1 MRRMELYSEP
11 FASTGN
17 IAGEGFGNLLGRPTL
32 GMVQTVM
39 RESIQN
45 SVDAAR
51 LGSGPSVLIRV
62 RTLDENELAAL
73 RDDVFTQLPEE
84 RESQR
89 KVGKCLA
96 GPSVRVMEIC
106 DFNTTGLG
114 GPLSADTPADSE
126 SPDFVNFI
134 RNVGVPRDTVQGGGT
149 YGYGKTV
156 LYAMSGCAS
165 ILLDTMTSYQGLKER
180 RVIGCHLGA
189 AFDGIMSDGTRR
201 RFTGRYWWGDC
212 HQDGAVDPVRGDT
225 AVELAGR
232 LGLPPRDEADTGTSV
247 MILDPQFDDDEDEQA
262 ICDDLV
268 EALLWNFWPRMVDST
283 PDERRLRVTIEIEGR
298 THPVPRPE
306 DFPPLDLYAS
316 ALEQIRHSP
325 DQMESIRCGRPK
337 AHLGKLAFSM
347 GVKGERWGAA
357 TRGNSSVPPQ
367 NAAIALMRPVEL
379 VVRYVEGTH
388 FPDDR
393 YEWAGVFVCSDEPAV
408 EHAFARAEPPAH
420 DDWLYENLPKG
431 NDKTWVKVGLERLRD
446 RARDYAMPPS
456 SITDDQDKGPSLA
469 RTATLLGKMLGEG
482 EGQGP
487 GRKRKA
493 RNSSR
498 SRKPKGLSPPIF
510 VRLEEDEKIGTCAVF
525 SASLNCHSES
535 QWVIA
540 EPYLVMDGGQTT
552 DAGLGKE
559 FEVSVLGMTLVDTGK
574 SVDGDAMEVGETE
587 DTLEVRVAMP
597 PSAAV
602 SLKLTLDGGEA

>member
-1 MRRMELYSEP
+1 MTRMQLYSEP

-17 IAGEGFGNLLGRPTL
+17 IAGEGFGNLLGRPAL
-32 GMVQTVM
+32 GMVQTVI

-45 SVDAAR
+45 SIDAAR

-62 RTLDENELAAL
+62 RTLDEEELAAL
-73 RDDVFTQLPEE
+73 RDNVLGQLPEE
-84 RESQR
+84 RDSRSKLE
-89 KVGKCLA
+89 KYLA
-96 GPSVRVMEIC
+96 GPFARVMEVC

-126 SPDFVNFI
+126 SPDFVNFV
-134 RNVGVPRDTVQGGGT
+134 RNVGVPRDTDQGGGT

-156 LYAMSGCAS
+156 LYAMSGCAT
-165 ILLDTMTSYQGLKER
+165 ILLDTMTSHQGLKER
-180 RVIGCHLGA
+180 RFIGCHLGD
-189 AFDGIMSDGTRR
+189 AFDGKMSDGTRR

-212 HQDGAVDPVRGDT
+212 RQAGSVDPVRDDS

-232 LGLPPRDEADTGTSV
+232 IGLPPRDETDPGTSV
-247 MILDPQFDDDEDEQA
+247 MILDPQFYDDENDQA

-268 EALLWNFWPRMVDST
+268 ETLLWNFWPRMIAST
-283 PDERRLRVTIEIEGR
+283 SRERRLDVTIEIEGR
-298 THPVPRPE
+298 AYPIPRPE

-325 DQMESIRCGRPK
+325 EQAKAIRCGRPR
-337 AHLGKLAFSM
+337 AHLGRLAFCM
-347 GVKGERWGAA
+347 GVKGERWGPA
-357 TRGNSSVPPQ
+357 TRKSSSIPAQ

-379 VVRYVEGTH
+379 VVRYMEGTH

-393 YEWAGVFVCSDEPAV
+393 YEWAGVFVCSDELAV
-408 EHAFARAEPPAH
+408 EYAFSRAEPPAH

-446 RARDYAMPPS
+446 WARSYAMPHS
-456 SITDDQDKGPSLA
+456 NITDDQESGPSLA
-469 RTATLLGKMLGEG
+469 RAATLLGKMLGEG

-493 RNSSR
+493 RSNSR
-498 SRKPKGLSPPIF
+498 SRKPKGLSSPVF
-510 VRLEEDEKIGTCAVF
+510 VRLEDDEDAGTCAVF
-525 SASLNCHSES
+525 CASLNCRSDS
-535 QWVIA
+535 QRIIA

-552 DAGLGKE
+552 DEGLGKE
-559 FEVSVLGMTLVDTGK
+559 FEVSVLSMTLVDTGT
-574 SVDGDAMEVGETE
+574 SVGGDVMEVGETE
-587 DTLEVRVAMP
+587 GTLEVRVAMP

-602 SLKLTLDGGEA
+602 SLKLTLEGGDA

>member
-1 MRRMELYSEP
+1 MTKMELYSEP

-17 IAGEGFGNLLGRPTL
+17 IAGEGFGNLLGRPML

-45 SVDAAR
+45 SIDAAR
-51 LGSGPSVLIRV
+51 LGSGPSVLIRI
-62 RTLDENELAAL
+62 RTLDQEELAAL
-73 RDDVFTQLPEE
+73 RDDVLTQFPEE
-84 RESQR
+84 RESRR
-89 KVGKCLA
+89 KLETCLA
-96 GPSVRVMEIC
+96 GSSVRVMEIC

-114 GPLSADTPADSE
+114 GPLSADIPAGSE
-126 SPDFVNFI
+126 SPDFVNFV
-134 RNVGVPRDTVQGGGT
+134 RNVGVPRDTDQGGGT

-156 LYAMSGCAS
+156 LYSMSGCAT
-165 ILLDTMTSYQGLKER
+165 ILLDTMTSHRGLKER
-180 RVIGCHLGA
+180 RFIGCHLGD
-189 AFDGIMSDGTRR
+189 AFDGKMPDGTRR

-212 HQDGAVDPVRGDT
+212 RQAGSVDPVRGDS

-232 LGLPPRDEADTGTSV
+232 LGLPQRDEADSGTSV
-247 MILDPQFDDDEDEQA
+247 MILDPQFDDDEDDQA

-268 EALLWNFWPRMVDST
+268 ETLLWNFWPRMIAST
-283 PDERRLRVTIEIEGR
+283 LDERRLNVTIEIEGR

-325 DQMESIRCGRPK
+325 EQAEAIRCGKPK
-337 AHLGKLAFSM
+337 ANLGRLAFSK
-347 GVKGERWGAA
+347 GLRGERWGPA
-357 TRGNSSVPPQ
+357 TRENSSVPAQ

-379 VVRYVEGTH
+379 VVRYIEGTH

-408 EHAFARAEPPAH
+408 EHAYARAEPPAH

-446 RARDYAMPPS
+446 RSRNYAMPHS
-456 SITDDQDKGPSLA
+456 NITDDQESGPSLA

-493 RNSSR
+493 RSSSR
-498 SRKPKGLSPPIF
+498 SRKPKGLSSPVF
-510 VRLEEDEKIGTCAVF
+510 VRLEEDEEVGTCAVF
-525 SASLNCHSES
+525 SASLNCHSDS
-535 QWVIA
+535 QRIVA

-552 DAGLGKE
+552 DEGLGKE

-602 SLKLTLDGGEA
+602 SLKLTLEGGEA

>member
-1 MRRMELYSEP
+1 MTMMELYSEP

-32 GMVQTVM
+32 GMVQTVI

-45 SVDAAR
+45 SIDAAR
-51 LGSGPSVLIRV
+51 LGSGPSVLIRI
-62 RTLDENELAAL
+62 RTLDHGELAAL
-73 RDDVFTQLPEE
+73 RDDVLTRLPEE
-84 RESQR
+84 GESR
-89 KVGKCLA
+89 CKLETCLA
-96 GPSVRVMEIC
+96 GSSIRVMEIC

-114 GPLSADTPADSE
+114 GPLRADIPSGGE
-126 SPDFVNFI
+126 SPDFVNFV
-134 RNVGVPRDTVQGGGT
+134 RNVGVPRDTDQGGGT

-156 LYAMSGCAS
+156 LYSMSGCAT
-165 ILLDTMTSYQGLKER
+165 ILLDTMTSYQGMKER
-180 RVIGCHLGA
+180 RFIGCHLGD
-189 AFDGIMSDGTRR
+189 AFDGKMPDGTRR
-201 RFTGRYWWGDC
+201 RFTGRHWWGDC
-212 HQDGAVDPVRGDT
+212 RHVGSVDPVRGDS

-232 LGLPPRDEADTGTSV
+232 LGLPPRDESDSGTSV
-247 MILDPQFDDDEDEQA
+247 MILDPKFDDDETDQA

-268 EALLWNFWPRMVDST
+268 EALLWNFWPRMIASIS
-283 PDERRLRVTIEIEGR
+283 DERRLNVAIEIEGR

-316 ALEQIRHSP
+316 ALEQIHHSP
-325 DQMESIRCGRPK
+325 EHATPIRCGRPK
-337 AHLGKLAFSM
+337 ADLGRLAFSM
-347 GVKGERWGAA
+347 GVKGKRWGPA
-357 TRGNSSVPPQ
+357 TRENSSVPAQ

-379 VVRYVEGTH
+379 VVRYIEGTH

-431 NDKTWVKVGLERLRD
+431 NDKTWVKVALERLREW
-446 RARDYAMPPS
+446 ARNYAMPQS
-456 SITDDQDKGPSLA
+456 NITDDQEQGPSLA
-469 RTATLLGKMLGEG
+469 KAATLLGKMLGEG

-493 RNSSR
+493 SSSSR
-498 SRKPKGLSPPIF
+498 SRKPKGLSSPVF
-510 VRLEEDEKIGTCAVF
+510 VRLEEDEEAGTCAVF
-525 SASLNCHSES
+525 CATLNCRSDS
-535 QWVIA
+535 QRIVA

-552 DAGLGKE
+552 DEGLGKE

-574 SVDGDAMEVGETE
+574 YVDGGAMEVGATE
-587 DTLEVRVAMP
+587 DTLEVRVVMP

-602 SLKLTLDGGEA
+602 SLKLTLEGGEA